1 MLNRRYIRIKVFQ
14 AVYSF
19 AQQEN
24 ISLESIRKL
33 YQGNISKLQQAYLK
47 ILSLP
52 VELKHFA
59 TIELDK
65 HQQRNFTDAKRME
78 SYKVLSQNLTIEKI
92 AADPGFAKSL
102 QKSGET
108 WQQEWDSF
116 HTLFDEIEQLP
127 SYNLQRSAEPNMEA
141 DKALLKNILVFLF
154 DKSTVFDSLMED
166 SFIGWQEDKPVLLK
180 NLGKTIDQITENE
193 PLKLYHLPNAEWKEI
208 QEFGAELL
216 EKTIGNF
223 DEFEE
228 LIAGKTLNWDSDRI
242 ALTDSIFMKMAIAEF
257 MFFETIPIKVTINE
271 YLELAKVYST
281 PKSNSFLNGVLDN
294 LQKEMKEQGKIVKTG
309 RGLIG

>member
-24 ISLESIRKL
+24 VSLESIRKL
-33 YQGNISKLQQAYLK
+33 YKGNISKLQEAYLK

-52 VELKHFA
+52 IELKHFA
-59 TIELDK
+59 TVELDK
-65 HQQRNFTDAKRME
+65 HQQRNFKDAKRME
-78 SYKVLSQNLTIEKI
+78 SYRVLSENLTIDKI
-92 AADPGFAKSL
+92 ASDAKFANSL
-102 QKSGET
+102 QNSGMN
-108 WQQEWDSF
+108 WQIEWDSF

-141 DKALLKNILVFLF
+141 DKSLLKNILNFLF
-154 DKSTVFDSLMED
+154 TKSEVFESLMED
-166 SFIGWQEDKPVLLK
+166 YFIGWQEDKPVLLK
-180 NLGKTIDQITENE
+180 NIGKTIDQITENE
-193 PLKLYHLPNAEWKEI
+193 PLKLYHLPNPEWKEI
-208 QEFGAELL
+208 QEFGADLL
-216 EKTIGNF
+216 EKTIGHF
-223 DEFEE
+223 EEFET
-228 LIAGKTLNWDSDRI
+228 LIGGRTLNWDAERI

-294 LQKEMKEQGKIVKTG
+294 LQKDLKEEGKILKSG
-309 RGLIG
+309 RGLIQ